1 MQDVEETDVTNE
13 GESKRRSYFIRS
25 NAREINASHETT
37 TITNLSIDGTIE
49 DNYDARV
56 LMEADGKRI
65 PG

>member
-1 MQDVEETDVTNE
+1 MSRTKEN
-13 GESKRRSYFIRS
+13 RSVVRTLFD
-25 NAREINASHETT
+25 AREINASHETT

-56 LMEADGKRI
+56 LIEADGKRI